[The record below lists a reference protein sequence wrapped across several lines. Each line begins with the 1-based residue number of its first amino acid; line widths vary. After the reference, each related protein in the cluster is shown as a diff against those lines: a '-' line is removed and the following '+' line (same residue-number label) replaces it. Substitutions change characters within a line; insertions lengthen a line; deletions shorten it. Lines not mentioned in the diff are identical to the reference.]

1 MVFTKVAAVWKEPQG
16 FSFESISSDNEYIFI
31 QFQTPV
37 IAYLRGT
44 GRRLNRAA
52 VLFGIITVSVNLGRP
67 TANLFMT
74 GFIPRAIIPKL
85 WKNSV

>member
-37 IAYLRGT
+37 IAYLRGKM
-44 GRRLNRAA
+44 GDD
-52 VLFGIITVSVNLGRP
+52 
-67 TANLFMT
+67 
-74 GFIPRAIIPKL
+74 
-85 WKNSV
+85 